1 MQCRYYQQ
9 QKCLSCNWI
18 NYPYQTQLEKKQQQL
33 LQQLADFNPQQI
45 ADPFASDESAFRNKA
60 KMAVLGTVEKPIL
73 GIQTGNE
80 IMDLCDCP
88 LYSNSMQNVLKIVRT
103 YIRKQGLVPYNIN
116 KRKGE
121 LKFVIVT
128 ETTNQETK
136 QFMLRLVM
144 KSHKLIARIKN
155 SLKQLQ
161 DKIQNLVVVSINI
174 QPSHA
179 AILEGDEEIV
189 LTTTQ
194 FLPVSLNR
202 IPLYIKPKSFF
213 QTNTR
218 VAENLY
224 KTASDWVT
232 DFPIKS
238 IWDLFCGVGGFGL
251 HCINQLPNRN
261 IELTG
266 IEISVD
272 AIECA
277 SRSAKQLGFK
287 HLSFKSLDATKY
299 AIAQHAIPDLVL
311 LNPPRRGAGAALM
324 QYLEQVKPTFILY
337 SSCNLHSLVDDLRM
351 LPDYQ
356 LVKAQLFDM
365 FPHTAHMEV
374 LVLLTKKQPTVNTI
388 SVFNDLVF

>member
-1 MQCRYYQQ
+1 MQCHYYQQ

-18 NYPYQTQLEKKQQQL
+18 NYPYQAQLEKKQQQL
-33 LQQLADFNPQQI
+33 LQQLTQFNPQNI
-45 ADPFASDESAFRNKA
+45 VNPFASAESAFRNKA

-73 GIQTGNE
+73 GIQNGDE
-80 IMDLCDCP
+80 AVDLCDCP
-88 LYSNSMQNVLKIVRT
+88 LYSNSMQNILKIVRT
-103 YIRKQGLVPYNIN
+103 YIRNQGLVPYNIN

-121 LKFVIVT
+121 LKYIIVT
-128 ETTNQETK
+128 ESTNQETQ
-136 QFMLRLVM
+136 QFMLRLVI
-144 KSHKLIARIKN
+144 KSHKLVAKIKN
-155 SLKQLQ
+155 SFKQLQ
-161 DKIQNLVVVSINI
+161 DKIHNLAVVSINI
-174 QPSHA
+174 QPNHA

-189 LTTTQ
+189 LTTTP
-194 FLPVSLNR
+194 FLPITLNQ

-232 DFPIKS
+232 DFPIQS

-251 HCINQLPNRN
+251 HCVNQLPNRS

-266 IEISVD
+266 IEISPD

-277 SRSAKQLGFK
+277 TQSAGKLGFK

-299 AIAQHAIPDLVL
+299 AIAQQVTPDLVL
-311 LNPPRRGAGAALM
+311 LNPPRRGAGTALM
-324 QYLEQVKPTFILY
+324 QYLEQVQPTFIIY
-337 SSCNLHSLVDDLRM
+337 SNCNLHSLVDDLRI
-351 LPDYQ
+351 LPNYQ
-356 LVKAQLFDM
+356 LTNVQLFDM

-374 LVLLTKKQPTVNTI
+374 LVLLTLKHFKK
-388 SVFNDLVF
+388 

>member
-1 MQCRYYQQ
+1 MQCHYYQQ

-18 NYPYQTQLEKKQQQL
+18 NYPYQAQLEKKQQQL
-33 LQQLADFNPQQI
+33 LQQLTQFNPQNI
-45 ADPFASDESAFRNKA
+45 VNPFASAESAFRNKA

-73 GIQTGNE
+73 GIQNGDE
-80 IMDLCDCP
+80 AVDLCDCP
-88 LYSNSMQNVLKIVRT
+88 LYSNSMQNILKIVRT
-103 YIRKQGLVPYNIN
+103 YIRNQGLVPYNIN

-121 LKFVIVT
+121 LKYIIVT
-128 ETTNQETK
+128 ESTNQETQ
-136 QFMLRLVM
+136 QFMLRLVI
-144 KSHKLIARIKN
+144 KSHKLVAKIKN
-155 SLKQLQ
+155 SFKQLQ
-161 DKIQNLVVVSINI
+161 DKIHNLAVVSINI
-174 QPSHA
+174 QPNHA

-189 LTTTQ
+189 LTTTP
-194 FLPVSLNR
+194 FLPITLNQ

-232 DFPIKS
+232 DFPIQS

-251 HCINQLPNRN
+251 HCVNQLPNRS

-266 IEISVD
+266 IEISPD

-277 SRSAKQLGFK
+277 TQSAGKLGFK

-299 AIAQHAIPDLVL
+299 AIAQQVTPDLVL
-311 LNPPRRGAGAALM
+311 LNPPRRGAGTALM
-324 QYLEQVKPTFILY
+324 QYLEQVQPTFITY
-337 SSCNLHSLVDDLRM
+337 SSCNLHSLVDDLRI
-351 LPDYQ
+351 LPNYQ
-356 LVKAQLFDM
+356 LTNVQLFDM

-374 LVLLTKKQPTVNTI
+374 LVLLTLKHFKK
-388 SVFNDLVF
+388 